1 MHIVFLKKK
10 LPLFRIIVKTK
21 ICFSRKRFPT
31 FTRMVPK
38 FTRVITSVLALL
50 DNYKWYKFSII
61 TQEDSEYENVA
72 RSLQAE
78 GGLFY
83 FTSST

>member
-1 MHIVFLKKK
+1 M
-10 LPLFRIIVKTK
+10 VKIK

-72 RSLQAE
+72 RSLQAQV
-78 GGLFY
+78 GLFHY
-83 FTSST
+83 FST